1 MELVSVPA
9 VVIRKYSGCI
19 RASPEPFV
27 AVSSR
32 QISEEFDVYSSSVMV
47 MGGVFMSDP
56 SIMGNTSAYNNANF
70 MLNLLNTMTGK
81 ENSVVIPQKN
91 LEQQIITVDQGQI
104 NGIRNVVVI
113 IIPLIVVICGIA
125 VYMRRKNR

>member
-1 MELVSVPA
+1 
-9 VVIRKYSGCI
+9 
-19 RASPEPFV
+19 
-27 AVSSR
+27 
-32 QISEEFDVYSSSVMV
+32 
-47 MGGVFMSDP
+47 MSDP